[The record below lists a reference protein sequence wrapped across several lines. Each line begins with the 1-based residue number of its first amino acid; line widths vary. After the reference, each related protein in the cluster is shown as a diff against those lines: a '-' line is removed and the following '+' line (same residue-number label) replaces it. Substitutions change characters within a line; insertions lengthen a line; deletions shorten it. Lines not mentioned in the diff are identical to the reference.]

1 MDKRN
6 QIITLGLIDILGMTT
21 ITIIMGLLS
30 LFLLYSLFH
39 LTWVVIGKIVLWIIG
54 FIIVGTLCDGNGC

>member
-6 QIITLGLIDILGMTT
+6 KIITLGLIDILGTAA
-21 ITIIMGLLS
+21 ITIISSLLC

-54 FIIVGTLCDGNGC
+54 FIILGTLCYGNDC